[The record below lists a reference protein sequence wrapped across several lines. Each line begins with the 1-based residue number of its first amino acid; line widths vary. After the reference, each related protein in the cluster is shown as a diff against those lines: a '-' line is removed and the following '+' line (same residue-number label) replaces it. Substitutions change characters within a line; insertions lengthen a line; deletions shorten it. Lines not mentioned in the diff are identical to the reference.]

1 MTKRTF
7 ALVCLVC
14 FGTLAAVALPS
25 HHTAGIPTD
34 AGALNVTIQEWTVPT
49 KGAHPHDPAVGA
61 DGALWFTEQ
70 MVNKLGRLD
79 PKTGEFKEYPLAT
92 DKNSGPHGLVA
103 DKEGN
108 IWFTANFGDR
118 KSVV

>member
-1 MTKRTF
+1 MSSGGNVMTKRTF

-61 DGALWFTEQ
+61 EGALWFTEQ
-70 MVNKLGRLD
+70 MVNRLGRLD
-79 PKTGEFKEYPLAT
+79 PKTGEFRENPLAT
-92 DKNSGPHGLVA
+92 DKNAGPHGLVA
-103 DKEGN
+103 ARE
-108 IWFTANFGDR
+108 
-118 KSVV
+118 